1 MKKIIILSLFVLFS
15 IVILNSCKG
24 PTEGAFLTIQQS
36 QCMGCARC
44 TDVCATNAITMINGK
59 AIIDPATCIE
69 CGKCVTICPVD
80 AIY

>member
-1 MKKIIILSLFVLFS
+1 MRLKR
-15 IVILNSCKG
+15 VILLVMLLLTLLIIACKG
-24 PTEGAFLTIQQS
+24 PSIGAFLTVQDT

-44 TDVCATNAITMINGK
+44 TDVCATNAITMVNGK
-59 AIIDPATCIE
+59 AVIDPATCTE